1 MKRYKRKTS
10 SLAFLQS
17 PLTITRASQPKHL
30 LQFASDTPSLL
41 FIPLSLIQ
49 VSIVMSFDM
58 FSLMQ
63 RRAQGR
69 RAGGGGGGGAQSSGF
84 GGPGGFSSLLSG
96 GGASGFGGLDPKA
109 FTGFPGMSPSSFSPS
124 SSPPAPQH
132 TPESSSAPSESSE
145 EPSAS
150 PLSGGPAGNLASLT
164 NLGGFGGGIFE
175 SFLGSKTGG
184 GQ

>member
-1 MKRYKRKTS
+1 MKRYKRETS

-17 PLTITRASQPKHL
+17 PLNITRASQSKHRL
-30 LQFASDTPSLL
+30 ASDTPTSTFDTTFLNL
-41 FIPLSLIQ
+41 A
-49 VSIVMSFDM
+49 IVMSFDM

-69 RAGGGGGGGAQSSGF
+69 RAGGGGGGGAQASGF

-109 FTGFPGMSPSSFSPS
+109 FTAFPGMSPASSFSPN
-124 SSPPAPQH
+124 SSPPAHQQTH
-132 TPESSSAPSESSE
+132 ESSSGPSESPE

-150 PLSGGPAGNLASLT
+150 PLAGGPAGNLSSLT

>member
-1 MKRYKRKTS
+1 MRRPWAREWSLSCRTDAAAMKRHLNPS
-10 SLAFLQS
+10 VNLQLIPP
-17 PLTITRASQPKHL
+17 PLL
-30 LQFASDTPSLL
+30 L
-41 FIPLSLIQ
+41 IPLSFYPA
-49 VSIVMSFDM
+49 IVMSFDM

-69 RAGGGGGGGAQSSGF
+69 RAGGGGGAQASGF

-96 GGASGFGGLDPKA
+96 GGTSGFGGLDPKA
-109 FTGFPGMSPSSFSPS
+109 FTAFPGMSPASFSPS
-124 SSPPAPQH
+124 SSPSRQH
-132 TPESSSAPSESSE
+132 TPDSSAASSEPSE

-150 PLSGGPAGNLASLT
+150 PLAGGPAGNLASLT
-164 NLGGFGGGIFE
+164 NLGGLGGGIFE

>member
-10 SLAFLQS
+10 RLIFLQS
-17 PLTITRASQPKHL
+17 PLTITWASQPKHQL
-30 LQFASDTPSLL
+30 
-41 FIPLSLIQ
+41 
-49 VSIVMSFDM
+49 
-58 FSLMQ
+58 

-69 RAGGGGGGGAQSSGF
+69 RAGGGGGGAQASGF

-96 GGASGFGGLDPKA
+96 GGGTSGFGGLDPKA
-109 FTGFPGMSPSSFSPS
+109 FTAFPGMSPSSFSPG
-124 SSPPAPQH
+124 SSPPAPQQTH
-132 TPESSSAPSESSE
+132 ESSSAPSESPE

>member
-1 MKRYKRKTS
+1 MTS

-17 PLTITRASQPKHL
+17 PLTITRASQSKHQL
-30 LQFASDTPSLL
+30 AIDTPSSTFDTTFLNPA
-41 FIPLSLIQ
+41 II
-49 VSIVMSFDM
+49 MSFDM

-69 RAGGGGGGGAQSSGF
+69 RAGGGGGAQSSGF

-96 GGASGFGGLDPKA
+96 GGTSGFGGLDPKA
-109 FTGFPGMSPSSFSPS
+109 FTAFPGMSPAAFSPS
-124 SSPPAPQH
+124 SSPPAHQQTH
-132 TPESSSAPSESSE
+132 ESSSGPSESPE

-150 PLSGGPAGNLASLT
+150 PLAGGPAGNLASMT

-175 SFLGSKTGG
+175 SFLGPKTGG